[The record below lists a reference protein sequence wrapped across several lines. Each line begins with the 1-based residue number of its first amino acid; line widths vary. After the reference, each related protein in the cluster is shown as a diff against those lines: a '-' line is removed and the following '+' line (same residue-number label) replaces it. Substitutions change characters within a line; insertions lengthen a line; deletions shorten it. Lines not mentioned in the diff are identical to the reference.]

1 MSTSPPVHDM
11 FCVNKKL
18 NVKDLEVTDT
28 AVHVDVGPI
37 VNIGDKT
44 VIEGD
49 VKTSTIYNIKLN
61 LKGTCNLF
69 FFCSALFLTGGSHI
83 VRTKPVFRDAG
94 HFLTSPTYSSTKD
107 FMK

>member
-69 FFCSALFLTGGSHI
+69 
-83 VRTKPVFRDAG
+83 RDAG
-94 HFLTSPTYSSTKD
+94 HFLTFPTYSSTKD